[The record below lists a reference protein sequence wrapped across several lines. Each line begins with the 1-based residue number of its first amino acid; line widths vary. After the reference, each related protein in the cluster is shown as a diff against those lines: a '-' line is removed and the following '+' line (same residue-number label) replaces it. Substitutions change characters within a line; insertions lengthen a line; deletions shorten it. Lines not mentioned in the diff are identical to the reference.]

1 MQAFYGNQF
10 YGVQI
15 DNGSHTD
22 VIAGDN
28 PFAWLG
34 ELLSTII
41 VKPSPPPG
49 AKTAVRTFASGW
61 INDIYAGRGPTDPLY
76 GIYGSPPTTAPT
88 CRTNRSSWGQAGAAT
103 LPSPPPPVDVTQYAD
118 GQPWY
123 EQGSV
128 KLPFAWGAGQH
139 HRGLHVERGR
149 LGAGAELG

>member
-76 GIYGSPPTTAPT
+76 GIYGSPP
-88 CRTNRSSWGQAGAAT
+88 N
-103 LPSPPPPVDVTQYAD
+103 D
-118 GQPWY
+118 GTYVPNQPI
-123 EQGSV
+123 V
-128 KLPFAWGAGQH
+128 MGAG
-139 HRGLHVERGR
+139 GYGDAALPPTAGR
-149 LGAGAELG
+149 RHPVRRRPALV